1 MSIENKIKE
10 LLARKSDQQLN
21 EEGMQP
27 MGAAGVKK
35 DTSIPAS
42 IQGDATMPRQGSSQD
57 ADYEERDE
65 KEENQ
70 GAVVSKSTPNSPR
83 PANTGAGNAPNY
95 MNVGDPTSVVNMQA
109 SSGNK
114 PMGEEYDDKEVEQI
128 DEVGDTFLGRMKL
141 RALRN
146 RVTKHQAGLD
156 KQSLTGRTPS
166 GYKLPDGRRS
176 QIDAMTQS
184 NDQVIARASDRIKN
198 KGTKFAEDY
207 ELDTASLKEQLSV
220 IFGDDLSEDFRDKAT
235 AIFEAAVIAR
245 VNDEMEYVIEAL
257 EEQKQQEM
265 EQIAEGLVDKID
277 GFMNYVVEQWME
289 ENQLAVSSG
298 IRTEIAEDFIAGLK
312 TLFEES
318 FIDVP
323 DDKVDIVEH
332 LSAQTEELETKL
344 NETVEQNIELSQE
357 LTQIK
362 KALVLGEMTG
372 DLADTEAEK
381 LQKLLEG
388 VQYDSEDLFREKV
401 KVIKENYFPK
411 SQKSSP
417 EEQLLTEEA
426 PVQQAT
432 DTIAKYAQALSRSV
446 KMR

>member
-1 MSIENKIKE
+1 
-10 LLARKSDQQLN
+10 
-21 EEGMQP
+21 
-27 MGAAGVKK
+27 
-35 DTSIPAS
+35 
-42 IQGDATMPRQGSSQD
+42 
-57 ADYEERDE
+57 
-65 KEENQ
+65 
-70 GAVVSKSTPNSPR
+70 
-83 PANTGAGNAPNY
+83 
-95 MNVGDPTSVVNMQA
+95 MQA

-114 PMGEEYDDKEVEQI
+114 PMGEEYDDEEVEQI

-146 RVTKHQAGLD
+146 RVSNHQAGLD
-156 KQSLTGRTPS
+156 KQRTTGLTPS
-166 GYKLPDGRRS
+166 GRPLPDGRRS

-184 NDQVIARASDRIKN
+184 NNQVIARASDRIKN

-207 ELDTASLKEQLSV
+207 ELDTASLKESASVAKAAAVEAHKKGMNLSQAEDHIYDTVIRHYSGKSEGAGGLMTRVRIDQNTDAGLAHFKKLSKQSGNKIEEENSLSLKEQLSS

-245 VNDEMEYVIEAL
+245 VNDEMESVIESL

-323 DDKVDIVEH
+323 DDKVDIVEQ

-372 DLADTEAEK
+372 DLADTESEK

>member
-10 LLARKSDQQLN
+10 LLARKSEQLN
-21 EEGMQP
+21 EEE
-27 MGAAGVKK
+27 MGAASVKK

-57 ADYEERDE
+57 ADYEEREED
-65 KEENQ
+65 EENQ
-70 GAVVSKSTPNSPR
+70 GAVASKSTPNSPR
-83 PANTGAGNAPNY
+83 PGNSGAGNAPNY
-95 MNVGDPTSVVNMQA
+95 MTVGDPTSVVNMQA

-114 PMGEEYDDKEVEQI
+114 PMGEEAENKSANLKESASVAKAAAVEAHKKGMNLSQAEDHIYDTVIRHYSGKSEGAGGLMTRVRI
-128 DEVGDTFLGRMKL
+128 DQNTD
-141 RALRN
+141 
-146 RVTKHQAGLD
+146 AGLAHFKKLS
-156 KQSLTGRTPS
+156 KQSG
-166 GYKLPDGRRS
+166 
-176 QIDAMTQS
+176 
-184 NDQVIARASDRIKN
+184 N
-198 KGTKFAEDY
+198 KIE
-207 ELDTASLKEQLSV
+207 EENSLSLKEQLSS

-245 VNDEMEYVIEAL
+245 VNDEMESVVAAL

>member
-10 LLARKSDQQLN
+10 LLARKSEQLN
-21 EEGMQP
+21 EEE
-27 MGAAGVKK
+27 MGAAGVRK
-35 DTSIPAS
+35 DTSIPAAN
-42 IQGDATMPRQGSSQD
+42 QGDTTMPRQGSSQD
-57 ADYEERDE
+57 ADYEEREED
-65 KEENQ
+65 EENQ
-70 GAVVSKSTPNSPR
+70 GAVASKSTPNSPR

-114 PMGEEYDDKEVEQI
+114 PMGEEKE
-128 DEVGDTFLGRMKL
+128 
-141 RALRN
+141 
-146 RVTKHQAGLD
+146 
-156 KQSLTGRTPS
+156 
-166 GYKLPDGRRS
+166 
-176 QIDAMTQS
+176 TQ
-184 NDQVIARASDRIKN
+184 
-198 KGTKFAEDY
+198 
-207 ELDTASLKEQLSV
+207 TASLKEQLSA

-245 VNDEMEYVIEAL
+245 VNDEMESVIEAL

-265 EQIAEGLVDKID
+265 AQLTEGLVDKID

-289 ENQLAVSSG
+289 ENQLAVTSG
-298 IRTEIAEDFIAGLK
+298 IRTDIAEDFIAGLK

-344 NETVEQNIELSQE
+344 NETLEQNIELSQE